1 MKRIMLV
8 AALAT
13 VTACSKPE
21 PAPEATE
28 EAAAPAP
35 AAPSLAADGQASTGT
50 FKVTTAEGEVVM
62 EEVRADGTYVDT
74 VDGKQVETGRWE
86 QKSPEQ
92 YCFTKDGEG
101 ETQKCNTEAVD
112 DKGVWTSK
120 NTKGEVATVE
130 RVEA

>member
-1 MKRIMLV
+1 MLV

-13 VTACSKPE
+13 VTACSEAE

-28 EAAAPAP
+28 AAAAPAP
-35 AAPSLAADGQASTGT
+35 AAPSLAADGQPAADTYR
-50 FKVTTAEGEVVM
+50 VTTSDGKVILED
-62 EEVRADGTYVDT
+62 VRADGTYVDT
-74 VDGKQVETGRWE
+74 VDGKVVETGRWE

-92 YCFTKDGEG
+92 YCYTKDGEG

-112 DKGVWTSK
+112 AKGVWTSRDAEGK
-120 NTKGEVATVE
+120 VATVE

>member
-13 VTACSKPE
+13 VAACSQAE

-35 AAPSLAADGQASTGT
+35 AAPSLAADGGPATGT
-50 FKVTTAEGEVVM
+50 YRVNTSDGKVVI

-74 VDGKQVETGRWE
+74 IDGEVVETGRWE

-92 YCFTKDGEG
+92 FCFTKDEEG
-101 ETQKCNTEAVD
+101 ATQKCNTEAVD
-112 DKGVWTSK
+112 AAGVWTSTDSDGK
-120 NTKGEVATVE
+120 VATVE